1 MPGQSPKAISINP
14 NLRCDRT
21 YPTETS
27 LKTVANL
34 KTVGFKLTKIQA
46 VDLARVLLAVT
57 QD

>member
-1 MPGQSPKAISINP
+1 
-14 NLRCDRT
+14 
-21 YPTETS
+21 
-27 LKTVANL
+27 VADL